1 MTLTPNRVETQAGAS
16 AGFGDFPAQRPAANP
31 VFYRTYSRK
40 TPGGRESWS
49 QVGARNLE
57 GLRQLGPERQEVALL
72 ARMQAEK
79 KALPSGRWLWIGGT
93 GWIEQP
99 ENFSGSYNC
108 TSTNLVDWQA
118 FGLMMDLAMMG
129 CGTGAIIEPHLIDRL
144 PIVRNTL
151 EVLSVS
157 DIGITPGS

>member
-1 MTLTPNRVETQAGAS
+1 MTLTPNRVETSAGAV
-16 AGFGDFPAQRPAANP
+16 AGFGDFPATAPAANP

-40 TPGGRESWS
+40 TPSGRESWS

-57 GLRQLGPERQEVALL
+57 GLRQLGNLNDEEVALL
-72 ARMQAEK
+72 ARMQAAK

-93 GWIEQP
+93 RWIEQP

-144 PIVRNTL
+144 PVVR
-151 EVLSVS
+151 LSL
-157 DIGITPGS
+157 IHI